1 MRRIDW
7 SDNKNEWLVR
17 LRGISFE
24 DILYHLSHN
33 GLLDVIKHPNPEKYP
48 DQQILIVNVEGYAY
62 LVPFIQEN
70 DVIFLKTII
79 PSRKM
84 TKKYLGEDR
93 E

>member
-1 MRRIDW
+1 MRQIDW
-7 SDNKNEWLVR
+7 SDDKNEWLVR
-17 LRGISFE
+17 VRGISFE

-33 GLLDVIKHPNPEKYP
+33 GLLDVIQHPNPEKYP

-62 LVPFIQEN
+62 LIPFIQDY

-84 TKKYLGEDR
+84 TRKYLGED
-93 E
+93 

>member
-17 LRGISFE
+17 VRGISFE
-24 DILYHLSHN
+24 DILYHLSRG

-48 DQQILIVNVEGYAY
+48 DQQILVVNVEAYVY
-62 LVPFIQEN
+62 LVPFIQDY
-70 DVIFLKTII
+70 DVVFLKTII

-84 TKKYLGEDR
+84 TRKYLGEDR

>member
-7 SDNKNEWLVR
+7 SDSKNEWLVR
-17 LRGISFE
+17 VRGISFE
-24 DILYHLSHN
+24 DILYHLNRN

-62 LVPFIQEN
+62 LVPFIQDY

-79 PSRKM
+79 PSRRM
-84 TKKYLGEDR
+84 TRKYLGEDR